1 MPEGLFFDIACA
13 PIFAPKCPV
22 FAPNGCH
29 KQYTKGLVRHD
40 KKPCNRNGYRVFHWW
55 TIQDLNL

>member
-40 KKPCNRNGYRVFHWW
+40 KNPVTIAVTWFFTGGRYR
-55 TIQDLNL
+55 T